1 MIKWLDLSPLAAK
14 KGKEGVHFVRCMRLV
29 NRKRYILCFK
39 SLADDC
45 NKIRFIVDCHY
56 TSRSQRNIFKLT

>member
-1 MIKWLDLSPLAAK
+1 MKVLNSLDVYVLSVERATFYGL
-14 KGKEGVHFVRCMRLV
+14 
-29 NRKRYILCFK
+29 Y